1 MDTMREIKDSADMAE
16 TYPGSC
22 ELNWGEISFDTLH
35 AWVTHQKSAGDMDV
49 FNLDVESVKGCFE
62 RWWKRENTIANT
74 AAHVP
79 RKEKTWVRDKRL

>member
-1 MDTMREIKDSADMAE
+1 MAE

-22 ELNWGEISFDTLH
+22 ELNWGEIAFDTLH

-62 RWWKRENTIANT
+62 RWWKRENTIANHSGSR
-74 AAHVP
+74 AAKGKP
-79 RKEKTWVRDKRL
+79 WVRVKRL